1 MINKRLAVFGICAFA
16 LAAVLSASPRTAVS
30 DEVVAVTGEILSL
43 ETGKGAL
50 LRLDRT
56 PSTVFIADPKIA
68 DLQVKSP
75 RLLYLLGKK
84 PGETTLFAVDGSDRV
99 VLNRRVRVQHN
110 VSQLSESIQQ
120 MIPDSQIK
128 VQAINGMVV
137 LGGYAASAADAEN
150 ARQLAKSL
158 VKSDNNLVNQIQ
170 ITEPNQVNLRV
181 RIAEVSRSVM
191 KQFGINWDS
200 AFRAGELFLG
210 LSVGSPAL
218 VPDDEGIITLFD
230 PAGRVFQNRNNGT
243 NSLSGGFAN
252 NNVDV
257 NGVVDALEDEGLVTI
272 LAEPNLTALSGEP
285 ATFLAG
291 GEFPVLVPDDGS
303 VTVEFK
309 QFGVSLA
316 FTPTLV
322 SRNRIS
328 LKVNPEVSQ
337 LSTAGQAS
345 FEGFTVPALTTRRAE
360 TTVELGSGQSFA
372 IAGLIQNNITES
384 LAKYPGLS
392 DIPILGALFNS
403 NSFQRSE
410 TELVIIVTPY
420 IVQPI
425 APGRVASPTD
435 GLIAPND
442 VDRVLHGRTFRTS
455 MQRRRRNLNSRGV
468 QGLEGPAGFVL
479 K

>member
-1 MINKRLAVFGICAFA
+1 MMKKRSAAFGICALV
-16 LAAVLSASPRTAVS
+16 LAAGLAFLPRSAES
-30 DEVVAVTGEILSL
+30 DEVVAATGDIINL

-56 PSTVFIADPKIA
+56 PATVFIADPRVA

-110 VSQLSESIQQ
+110 VSRLSESIQQ

-128 VQAINGMVV
+128 VQAIDGMVV

-158 VKSDNNLVNQIQ
+158 VKSDKNLVNQIQ

-181 RIAEVSRSVM
+181 RIAEVSRTVM
-191 KQFGINWDS
+191 KQFGINWDN
-200 AFRAGELFLG
+200 AFRAGEFFWG
-210 LSVGSPAL
+210 LSVGTPAL
-218 VPDDEGIITLFD
+218 IPEDGVIPLFSNNK
-230 PAGRVFQNRNNGT
+230 VFQTRNNGT
-243 NSLSGGFAN
+243 NSLFGSFAN

-316 FTPTLV
+316 FTPTLI
-322 SRNRIS
+322 SRNRVS

-337 LSTAGQAS
+337 LSTAGQTS
-345 FEGFTVPALTTRRAE
+345 FNGFVVPALTTRRAE

-392 DIPILGALFNS
+392 DIPVLGALFNS
-403 NSFQRSE
+403 NSFQRAE

-442 VDRVLHGRTFRTS
+442 VDRILHGRTFRTS
-455 MQRRRRNLNSRGV
+455 MQRRRRNLNSQGIH
-468 QGLEGPAGFVL
+468 GLEGPAGFVL

>member
-1 MINKRLAVFGICAFA
+1 MIIKRLAALGICAFA
-16 LAAVLSASPRTAVS
+16 LGVGLALSPLPAES
-30 DEVVAVTGEILSL
+30 EELVAHTGEVLKL

-50 LRLDRT
+50 LRLDNT

-84 PGETTLFAVDGSDRV
+84 PGETTLFAVDGADRV
-99 VLNRRVRVQHN
+99 VLNRRIRVQHN
-110 VSQLSESIQQ
+110 VTRLSESIRE
-120 MIPDSQIK
+120 MVPGSRIT
-128 VQAINGMVV
+128 VQAIDGMVV
-137 LGGYAASAADAEN
+137 LGGQAASAADAEN

-158 VKSDNNLVNQIQ
+158 VKSDKDLVNQIQ
-170 ITEPNQVNLRV
+170 ITEPNQINLRV
-181 RIAEVSRSVM
+181 RIAEVSRTVM
-191 KQFGINWDS
+191 KQFGINWDN
-200 AFRAGELFLG
+200 AFRAGDFFWG

-218 VPDDEGIITLFD
+218 VPTDGVIPLFSQ
-230 PAGRVFQNRNNGT
+230 GKTFQTRNNGT
-243 NSLSGGFAN
+243 NSLFGSFIN
-252 NNVDV
+252 DNVDI
-257 NGVVDALEDEGLVTI
+257 NGVVDALEDEGLVTV
-272 LAEPNLTALSGEP
+272 LAEPNLTALSGEA

-309 QFGVSLA
+309 QFGVQLA

-328 LKVNPEVSQ
+328 LKVTPEVSQ

-392 DIPILGALFNS
+392 DIPVLGALFNS
-403 NSFQRSE
+403 NSFRREE

-420 IVQPI
+420 VVQPI

-435 GLIAPND
+435 GLIEPND
-442 VDRVLHGRTFRTS
+442 VDRIIHGRTFRTS
-455 MQRRRRNLNSRGV
+455 LQRRRRNLNSRGA

-479 K
+479 N

>member
-1 MINKRLAVFGICAFA
+1 MMKKRSAAFGICALV
-16 LAAVLSASPRTAVS
+16 LAAGLAFLPRSAES
-30 DEVVAVTGEILSL
+30 DEVVAATGDIINL

-56 PSTVFIADPKIA
+56 PATVFIADPRVA

-110 VSQLSESIQQ
+110 VSRLSESIQQ

-128 VQAINGMVV
+128 VQAIDGMVV

-158 VKSDNNLVNQIQ
+158 VKSDKNLVNQIQ

-181 RIAEVSRSVM
+181 RIAEVSRTVM
-191 KQFGINWDS
+191 KQFGINWDN
-200 AFRAGELFLG
+200 AFRAGEFFWG
-210 LSVGSPAL
+210 LSVGTPAL
-218 VPDDEGIITLFD
+218 IPEDGVIPLFSNNK
-230 PAGRVFQNRNNGT
+230 VFQTRNNGT
-243 NSLSGGFAN
+243 NSLFGSFAN

-316 FTPTLV
+316 FTPTLI
-322 SRNRIS
+322 SRNRVS

-337 LSTAGQAS
+337 LSTAGQTS
-345 FEGFTVPALTTRRAE
+345 FNGFVVPALTTRRAE

-392 DIPILGALFNS
+392 DIPVLGALFNS
-403 NSFQRSE
+403 NSFQRAE

-442 VDRVLHGRTFRTS
+442 VDRILHGRTFRTS
-455 MQRRRRNLNSRGV
+455 MQRRRRNLNSQGI